1 MKNDLAISVN
11 GTQPFMGGKIPVVLG
26 GFGPNARC
34 ICDKTAAEIHGMREV
49 DVRRR
54 ITGNSEHFTNGVD
67 FIDMI
72 ERVHQAHTLGQRMD
86 EGHML
91 ELLSNLGYSK
101 QAITQAEHIYILS
114 ERGYAKL
121 VKIMDTPLA
130 WDIYEHLL
138 DEYFLLR
145 EEKRERKKV
154 QATKRPALSSVNGA
168 LKIAVDAM
176 KSSGVA
182 PEFIVLAVAKTYA
195 PYGIV
200 IPEDCLPEGEKL
212 FECETIATELGI
224 MSESGKPHKQAVSAI
239 IGLVGVSEDEVKVV
253 PFATGHYSN
262 DTRKYKAS
270 VMRRI
275 AQWLEEHGYP
285 TAIRGLDGK
294 TYKVKYKNPAA

>member
-1 MKNDLAISVN
+1 MKNKLTVTIN
-11 GTQPFMGGKIPVVLG
+11 
-26 GFGPNARC
+26 
-34 ICDKTAAEIHGMREV
+34 KTELPIKEYQG
-49 DVRRR
+49 
-54 ITGNSEHFTNGVD
+54 
-67 FIDMI
+67 
-72 ERVHQAHTLGQRMD
+72 ERVVTLKEIDAVHERPEGTARRNFNAIKKKDRLLDKLDFFKISAD
-86 EGHML
+86 EFRTHFDP
-91 ELLSNLGYSK
+91 NYSK
-101 QAITQAEHIYILS
+101 QAVEDVILITES
-114 ERGYAKL
+114 GYLML
-121 VKIMDTPLA
+121 VKSFTDDLA
-130 WDIYEHLL
+130 WTVQRQLVNT
-138 DEYFLLR
+138 YF
-145 EEKRERKKV
+145 
-154 QATKRPALSSVNGA
+154 QATPNQRQNAAKQTKAQAPKRPALSSVNGA
-168 LKIAVDAM
+168 MKLTIDAM

-270 VMRRI
+270 VMQRI

>member
-11 GTQPFMGGKIPVVLG
+11 GTQPFMGGEIPVVLG

-34 ICDKTAAEIHGMREV
+34 ICDKTAAEIHGMETKN
-49 DVRRR
+49 VRARVTDNIRR
-54 ITGNSEHFTNGVD
+54 FTDGVD
-67 FIDMI
+67 YIDMKK
-72 ERVHQAHTLGQRMD
+72 VACLASNNYCAPDAQQ
-86 EGHML
+86 
-91 ELLSNLGYSK
+91 LLADLGYTQMQISK
-101 QAITQAEHIYILS
+101 AEHIYILS

-154 QATKRPALSSVNGA
+154 QAPKRPALSSVNGA
-168 LKIAVDAM
+168 MKLTIDAM

-270 VMRRI
+270 VMQRI

-294 TYKVKYKNPAA
+294 TYKVKYKSPAA

>member
-34 ICDKTAAEIHGMREV
+34 ICDKTAAEIHGMKTRHVRELV
-49 DVRRR
+49 NRNLERFKDG
-54 ITGNSEHFTNGVD
+54 IDCLDLKKGVVQND
-67 FIDMI
+67 TY
-72 ERVHQAHTLGQRMD
+72 A
-86 EGHML
+86 
-91 ELLSNLGYSK
+91 LLNDLGYTRQEIV
-101 QAITQAEHIYILS
+101 QADHIYILS

-168 LKIAVDAM
+168 MKLTIDAM

-270 VMRRI
+270 VMQRI

-294 TYKVKYKNPAA
+294 TYKVKYKNLAA

>member
-11 GTQPFMGGKIPVVLG
+11 GTQPFMGGEIPVVLG
-26 GFGPNARC
+26 GFGPDARC
-34 ICDKTAAEIHGMREV
+34 ICDKTAAEIHGMKTRHVRELV
-49 DVRRR
+49 NRNLERFKDG
-54 ITGNSEHFTNGVD
+54 IDCLDLKKGVVQND
-67 FIDMI
+67 TY
-72 ERVHQAHTLGQRMD
+72 A
-86 EGHML
+86 
-91 ELLSNLGYSK
+91 LLNDLGYTRQEIV
-101 QAITQAEHIYILS
+101 QADHIYILS

-145 EEKRERKKV
+145 EEKQERKKV
-154 QATKRPALSSVNGA
+154 QAPKRPALSSINGA
-168 LKIAVDAM
+168 MKLTIDAM

-212 FECETIATELGI
+212 FECEAIATELGI